1 MKLDPRLVVQFAII
15 AEEGSFTRAA
25 ERLHVAQPWL
35 SARLK
40 KFEEQLGFPLFTRN
54 TRNIALTKQGYE
66 LLQAARGVHASMM
79 LTEALASQLQHRDE
93 RHLRLGS
100 PPYGNHI
107 VRRQELVDQ
116 FALIYPDI
124 SVELDIGWSSGLIDR
139 VLKGGL
145 DLAFVLGEVHHSEIE
160 TMLLCE
166 LKLELLMSAN
176 HPLAKVNNLKP
187 ADLKGQTIAVF
198 TRALHPE
205 LFDSI
210 FTGLKAAGATLVQ
223 FIEFNQALL
232 DRTHSAEPTMVAS
245 FGLRYEYL
253 NAANIIGK
261 TLDESNS
268 IPFSLIRKIGHASEE
283 SQLFWDLSL

>member
-1 MKLDPRLVVQFAII
+1 MKLDPRLVVQFAVI

-40 KFEEQLGFPLFTRN
+40 KFEDQLGFPLFTRN
-54 TRNIALTKQGYE
+54 TRSIALTKQGYE
-66 LLQAARGVHASMM
+66 LLQAARGVHSSMM
-79 LTEALASQLQHRDE
+79 LTEALASQLQHQDE
-93 RHLRLGS
+93 RHLRIGS
-100 PPYGNHI
+100 PPYGNHV

-139 VLKGGL
+139 VLKGVL
-145 DLAFVLGEVHHSEIE
+145 DLAFVLGEIRHPEIQ

-166 LKLELLMSAN
+166 LRVEFLMSAN
-176 HPLAKVNNLKP
+176 HPLAKVENLKP
-187 ADLKGQTIAVF
+187 TDLKGQTIAVF

-210 FTGLKAAGATLVQ
+210 FSGLKAAGATLIQ

-232 DRTHSAEPTMVAS
+232 DRTHATEPTMVTS
-245 FGLRYEYL
+245 FGLKYDHL
-253 NAANIIGK
+253 NDANIIRK
-261 TLDESNS
+261 TLVDHNS
-268 IPFSLIRKIGHASEE
+268 VPFSLIRKIGHTSAE
-283 SQLFWDLSL
+283 SQLFWNLSL